1 MKIKTELVFPADLK
15 EEAVICSLCK
25 QFEVVVQILE
35 ASFSTETGWAILI
48 FEGTEKEINR
58 AFEFLKKKGV
68 SFEEVQ
74 TQD

>member
-1 MKIKTELVFPADLK
+1 MFPSDLK

-35 ASFSTETGWAILI
+35 ASFSTDTGWAILI
-48 FEGTEKEINR
+48 FEGTENAINS

-68 SFEEVQ
+68 RFEEVQ
-74 TQD
+74 TQA

>member
-25 QFEVVVQILE
+25 QFNVVVQILE
-35 ASFSTETGWAILI
+35 ASFSTDTGWAILI
-48 FEGTEKEINR
+48 FEGSEKEIGI

-68 SFEEVQ
+68 RFEEVQ
-74 TQD
+74 TQ